1 MGEHSV
7 EERVDGRK
15 SQAFMKA
22 LLEDLR
28 ALSFM
33 LQDGR
38 VESGVT
44 RIGAE
49 QEMFLVDSDLR
60 PAPVSTDIL
69 AHANEPRL
77 TTEIARFN
85 LEANLT
91 PRVLNGN
98 CFGQMEREL
107 SEILAITRES
117 ARLFGADVLL
127 AGILPTLQKSD
138 LTLANLTPQPRYSAL
153 NRGVIEMRGGPLQ
166 IHIKGLDELQ
176 LMHDNIMMESC
187 NTSFQVHFQTDPDEF
202 VSSYNAAQAITGPV
216 LAAAVNSPLL
226 FGHRLWQETRVAL
239 FQHSTDERSR
249 PQLARSQPT
258 RVSFGDHWLEHSA
271 IELFHDQISRFRPIM
286 ITQPDENPLQ
296 VLARGETPALSALRM
311 HNGTVWRWTRACY
324 GVSNGVAHLRIENR
338 ALPSGPTIVDEVA
351 NAAFFIGLMVAVPRT
366 YGDIAKRMNFEE
378 AKSSFFR
385 AARHG
390 LDSQLNWIDGQS
402 LPAANLVLDHL
413 LPLAHEGLR
422 VAEVAQ
428 PDIDKYLGIIEER
441 VRTGRTGARWALKC
455 FNKLGDSG
463 SKDVRGQ
470 TLAATMLAR
479 QKQGSPVHMWP
490 EVEIAPDIDWKQ
502 GYRTVSQFMSTDLF
516 TVHPDDLVDL
526 AASVMDWRHIR
537 HVPVEDRDGRLVGLI
552 THRALLRYSMSGEWR
567 SGIAPTTVRE
577 IMVGNPVTVSPST
590 LSLAA
595 IQIMRE
601 HRVGCLPVVED
612 GQLVGIVTSYDF
624 LAASAQIFEKELSAR
639 VKSPN
644 VKAATTSA

>member
-1 MGEHSV
+1 
-7 EERVDGRK
+7 
-15 SQAFMKA
+15 
-22 LLEDLR
+22 
-28 ALSFM
+28 
-33 LQDGR
+33 
-38 VESGVT
+38 
-44 RIGAE
+44 
-49 QEMFLVDSDLR
+49 
-60 PAPVSTDIL
+60 
-69 AHANEPRL
+69 
-77 TTEIARFN
+77 
-85 LEANLT
+85 
-91 PRVLNGN
+91 
-98 CFGQMEREL
+98 
-107 SEILAITRES
+107 
-117 ARLFGADVLL
+117 
-127 AGILPTLQKSD
+127 
-138 LTLANLTPQPRYSAL
+138 
-153 NRGVIEMRGGPLQ
+153 
-166 IHIKGLDELQ
+166 
-176 LMHDNIMMESC
+176 
-187 NTSFQVHFQTDPDEF
+187 
-202 VSSYNAAQAITGPV
+202 
-216 LAAAVNSPLL
+216 
-226 FGHRLWQETRVAL
+226 
-239 FQHSTDERSR
+239 
-249 PQLARSQPT
+249 
-258 RVSFGDHWLEHSA
+258 
-271 IELFHDQISRFRPIM
+271 
-286 ITQPDENPLQ
+286 
-296 VLARGETPALSALRM
+296 
-311 HNGTVWRWTRACY
+311 
-324 GVSNGVAHLRIENR
+324 VAHLRIENR